1 MGPHDLAKAH
11 LAKSCSAPTDHT
23 GTVQSSLSLE
33 FITIRLSPVSHLVL
47 NYLVT
52 SLIINSL
59 LIQETHENK
68 KRYRRL
74 GQTLQHCDCLT
85 NFTQGRLHCTRWV
98 AMPEHGGKGG
108 RGGRRLTRGQR
119 NSTCSLLLCRVQP
132 AAPNH

>member
-1 MGPHDLAKAH
+1 MGPQDLAKVH
-11 LAKSCSAPTDHT
+11 LAKSCSPPTDHT

-33 FITIRLSPVSHLVL
+33 FITICLSPVSHLVL

-59 LIQETHENK
+59 VIQETHKNK
-68 KRYRRL
+68 KRSRRL

-85 NFTQGRLHCTRWV
+85 NFTRKVALH
-98 AMPEHGGKGG
+98 ALGG
-108 RGGRRLTRGQR
+108 RAGTRREGRQEGRRLTRGQR